1 MRITSDPR
9 LIHSFLSTTP
19 SSESFCV
26 SIPDCRS
33 FSSYFF
39 PHYYCPSLRY
49 ASAGPRRWRLW
60 WPLSVT
66 ALEKGEGSVKA
77 EAVMR
82 QSHGDAVYKFMS
94 LSSHCFS
101 PGHFDDDT
109 HKHKLTHTLSLF
121 LSGHVGTAS
130 QKTGHPVPHALTLL
144 SNLTEYFSVFVSVN
158 VCVHKCLFLSVCMW
172 VCVRVCVCVSVCAT
186 LTLCYT
192 RGTPA
197 PLQPPFISSP
207 LLNNLTP
214 CRHYRDD
221 RGRMFAPRDAM
232 EKASRPH
239 LTDGAKRAHTRSRT
253 QRMIHRK
260 ANLYVGGRDI

>member
-1 MRITSDPR
+1 M
-9 LIHSFLSTTP
+9 
-19 SSESFCV
+19 
-26 SIPDCRS
+26 
-33 FSSYFF
+33 
-39 PHYYCPSLRY
+39 
-49 ASAGPRRWRLW
+49 W
-60 WPLSVT
+60 WPLSAT

-101 PGHFDDDT
+101 LGHFDDDT
-109 HKHKLTHTLSLF
+109 HKHKLTHTLSLL

-130 QKTGHPVPHALTLL
+130 QKTGHPVPHALTPL

-158 VCVHKCLFLSVCMW
+158 VCAHKCLFLT
-172 VCVRVCVCVSVCAT
+172 VCVCVSVCAT
-186 LTLCYT
+186 LTLSYT

-197 PLQPPFISSP
+197 PLQPPSISSP

-214 CRHYRDD
+214 CRHYGDD

-239 LTDGAKRAHTRSRT
+239 LTDGAKRAHTHTRTHTKDDPEESKLVRRRQGHLNSSHSEAAESPSRW
-253 QRMIHRK
+253 
-260 ANLYVGGRDI
+260 GRAEIISQL

>member
-49 ASAGPRRWRLW
+49 TSAGPQRWRLW

-101 PGHFDDDT
+101 LGHFDDDT
-109 HKHKLTHTLSLF
+109 HKHKLTHTHTQSVSQWTCRNSKSKDGSPCPPCTHSALKFDRIF
-121 LSGHVGTAS
+121 LCLCFG
-130 QKTGHPVPHALTLL
+130 
-144 SNLTEYFSVFVSVN
+144 
-158 VCVHKCLFLSVCMW
+158 KCL
-172 VCVRVCVCVSVCAT
+172 CA
-186 LTLCYT
+186 
-192 RGTPA
+192 
-197 PLQPPFISSP
+197 
-207 LLNNLTP
+207 
-214 CRHYRDD
+214 
-221 RGRMFAPRDAM
+221 
-232 EKASRPH
+232 
-239 LTDGAKRAHTRSRT
+239 
-253 QRMIHRK
+253 
-260 ANLYVGGRDI
+260 